1 MKSSSSRRTFLQTG
15 LALPAASLVAS
26 SPLCAA
32 AAQSRTLGRT
42 GLKVTPVGFGVG
54 FTPDPSVIARA
65 LDMGVNYYDTA
76 RVYGQGAS
84 ERALGAA
91 IKGKRD
97 KVVLASKSSAKTKAD
112 VLKDMDLSLRTLD
125 TDYTDIYFLH
135 AKDSVA
141 AIPDETVE
149 GLDSLKKQGKTR
161 FIGVSTHDPNAIV
174 DHVLKFGKIDVVLLT
189 YSYPMGAT
197 RDASIKK
204 MQDAGIGLVAMKVV
218 VATAGFTMGRG
229 GPDAPKPR
237 LQGDAPLAAIK
248 WALKNP
254 AIAVTIPYMAN
265 TDQLEMNLRAVTE
278 SYTSGDD
285 KLLFA
290 KSEEIRPYYC
300 RMCYECKGQCPK
312 GMPVP
317 DVLRYLA
324 YNDFCGDF
332 QQARENFRN
341 LPWEIRSVSCN
352 GCSSCSIRCPNGVR
366 VQERLIRAQNLL
378 A

>member
-1 MKSSSSRRTFLQTG
+1 MQAG
-15 LALPAASLVAS
+15 LALPAAGLVVAG
-26 SPLCAA
+26 PLSAA
-32 AAQSRTLGRT
+32 AIPSRTLGKT
-42 GLKVTPVGFGVG
+42 GLKVAPVGFGVG

-76 RVYGQGAS
+76 RVYGQGTS
-84 ERALGAA
+84 ERMLGAA

-112 VLKDMDLSLRTLD
+112 VLKDMDLSLQTLG
-125 TDYTDIYFLH
+125 TDYTDVYFLH
-135 AKDSVA
+135 AKDTVA
-141 AIPDETVE
+141 AIPDEAVE
-149 GLDSLKKQGKTR
+149 GLDTVKKQGKTR

-189 YSYPMGAT
+189 YSYPMGST
-197 RDASIKK
+197 RDVAIKK

-229 GPDAPKPR
+229 GANTPKPR
-237 LQGDAPLAAIK
+237 LQGDAPLAAVK

-265 TDQLEMNLRAVTE
+265 TDQLEMNVRAMTE
-278 SYTSGDD
+278 SYTPADD
-285 KLLFA
+285 KLLYA

-317 DVLRYLA
+317 DVLRFLA
-324 YNDFCGDF
+324 YNDFSGDF
-332 QQARENFRN
+332 RQARENFKS
-341 LPWEIRSVSCN
+341 LPREIRNVSCN
-352 GCSSCSIRCPNGVR
+352 DCSSCSIRCPNGVR
-366 VQERLIRAQNLL
+366 VQDRLIRAQDLL

>member
-1 MKSSSSRRTFLQTG
+1 LQAG
-15 LALPAASLVAS
+15 LALPAAGLVVS
-26 SPLCAA
+26 SPLSAA
-32 AAQSRTLGRT
+32 AVPSRTLGKT
-42 GLKVTPVGFGVG
+42 GLKVAPVGFGVG

-76 RVYGQGAS
+76 RVYGQGTS
-84 ERALGAA
+84 ERMLGTAL
-91 IKGKRD
+91 KGKRD

-112 VLKDMDLSLRTLD
+112 VLKDMDLSLQTLG
-125 TDYTDIYFLH
+125 TDYTDVYFLH
-135 AKDSVA
+135 AKDTVA
-141 AIPDETVE
+141 AIPDEAVE
-149 GLDSLKKQGKTR
+149 GLDTVKKQGKTR

-189 YSYPMGAT
+189 YSYPMGTT
-197 RDASIKK
+197 RDAAIKK

-229 GPDAPKPR
+229 GADTPKPR
-237 LQGDAPLAAIK
+237 LQGDAPLAAVK

-265 TDQLEMNLRAVTE
+265 TDQLEMNVRAMTE
-278 SYTSGDD
+278 SYTPGDD
-285 KLLFA
+285 KLLYA

-317 DVLRYLA
+317 DVLRFLA
-324 YNDFCGDF
+324 YNDFSGDF
-332 QQARENFRN
+332 RQARENFKS
-341 LPWEIRSVSCN
+341 LPREIRNVSCSD
-352 GCSSCSIRCPNGVR
+352 CSSCSIQCPNGVH
-366 VQERLIRAQNLL
+366 VQDRLIRAQDLL